1 MAKKTRKDE
10 IIERLKER
18 PELIEKLGKLFDI
31 EDDVGQHDLMQVE
44 LQTLELI
51 KSIGCDCFGKAVQSK
66 EQDGFEE
73 AKAKTSGRIHGKK
86 N

>member
-1 MAKKTRKDE
+1 MEKKTRIDE

-18 PELIEKLGKLFDI
+18 PELIEKLGKLFEL
-31 EDDVGQHDLMQVE
+31 EDDVDQSDLVQIE

-51 KSIGCDCFGKAVQSK
+51 KGIGLDCFSQAVQGK
-66 EQDGFEE
+66 EAQAFEQ
-73 AKAKTSGRIHGKK
+73 AKAKTSGRMHGKK